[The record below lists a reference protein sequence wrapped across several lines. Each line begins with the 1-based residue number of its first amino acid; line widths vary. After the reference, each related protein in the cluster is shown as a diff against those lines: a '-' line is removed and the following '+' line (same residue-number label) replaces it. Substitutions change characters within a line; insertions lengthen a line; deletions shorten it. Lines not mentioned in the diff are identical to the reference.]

1 MKEDGGTDKAS
12 PRTPIVENIMTR
24 ITKWAAAAVL
34 VAAGLV
40 GTASTAD
47 AQVRYFPHT
56 GFNNPYSPGG
66 ILNYGAW
73 NSYYSPFN
81 YGSYYGYGYP
91 AFGGYYGYGG
101 YYGSG
106 YGGYGY
112 GWNGYRHHH
121 GRRW

>member
-1 MKEDGGTDKAS
+1 
-12 PRTPIVENIMTR
+12 MTR
-24 ITKWAAAAVL
+24 ITKWAAVAVL
-34 VAAGLV
+34 TAAGLFA
-40 GTASTAD
+40 TTSPAE

-73 NSYYSPFN
+73 NSYYSPYY
-81 YGSYYGYGYP
+81 YGGYYGYGYP
-91 AFGGYYGYGG
+91 AYGG

-106 YGGYGY
+106 YGGFGYGY
-112 GWNGYRHHH
+112 GYGGWNGYHHHHH